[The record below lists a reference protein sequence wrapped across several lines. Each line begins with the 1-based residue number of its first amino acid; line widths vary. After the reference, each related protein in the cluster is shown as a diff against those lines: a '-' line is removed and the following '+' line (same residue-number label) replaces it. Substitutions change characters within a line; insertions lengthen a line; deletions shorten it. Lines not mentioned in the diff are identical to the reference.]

1 MGAAGHGFL
10 RNVTRDRTRLL
21 TAPALLLALGSAG
34 AVTAQDVSG
43 RIVGVPRSGGTGLV
57 VYLSGGGAATTPSQE
72 VTLAQRQKTFV
83 PHVLPVAVGTT
94 VGFLNEDS
102 VLHNLHAYQDRRTIF
117 NRAQPALMRLIRH
130 TFSREGTVMLLCDV
144 HPEMEAFIVVT
155 PSPWF
160 SGVAADGTFTLRNVT
175 PGSYTL
181 VVWDQRRR
189 GTAAEHPLLIGPE
202 GVTGVSIRL
211 RSNPQ

>member
-1 MGAAGHGFL
+1 MTL
-10 RNVTRDRTRLL
+10 RP
-21 TAPALLLALGSAG
+21 APVLLLLALGGAG

-43 RIVGVPRSGGTGLV
+43 RIVGAPRSGGAVLV
-57 VYLSGGGAATTPSQE
+57 VYLAGSARATTPSPE
-72 VTLAQRQKTFV
+72 ATIAQRQKTFV

-102 VLHNLHAYQDRRTIF
+102 FLHNLHAYQDRRTVF
-117 NRAQPALMRLIRH
+117 NRAQPAFLRLIRH
-130 TFSREGTVMLLCDV
+130 TFSREGTVMLLCDL

-160 SGVAADGTFTLRNVT
+160 SGVAGDGTFTLRNVT

-189 GTAAEHPLLIGPE
+189 GTAVEQPLLVGPAGLT
-202 GVTGVSIRL
+202 GVTIRL
-211 RSNPQ
+211 PSGSP